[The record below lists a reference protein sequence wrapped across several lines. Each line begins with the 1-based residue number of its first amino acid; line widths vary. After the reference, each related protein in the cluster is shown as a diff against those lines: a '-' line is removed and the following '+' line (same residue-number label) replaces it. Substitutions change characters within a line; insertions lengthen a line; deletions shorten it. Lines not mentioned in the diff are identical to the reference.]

1 MMKILFPLLAGLFVS
16 ISLLAQNA
24 SQPQSSK
31 QPYRVGLVLSGGGA
45 KGYAH
50 VGVLKVLEEAGVRI
64 DYIGGA
70 SMGAIVGG
78 LYASGWSAA
87 QLDSILKATDMAALL
102 EDKIPRE
109 VTPIFEKFNGEKY
122 PFSLSVKDG
131 KVGLPLAYSDGQFV
145 YNLLSQLTAKTCYTD
160 DFSQL
165 PIPFFCTGTD
175 VSTGESVMLDHGNL
189 ALCMRASGA
198 FPGLLSPVEI
208 NYRLL
213 SDGGI
218 VNNFPAKEVKER
230 GMDLVIGVN
239 VEEGLLGRTEL
250 NSLEKLITQIGSFQM
265 NERSEEQLPYCDVL
279 ICPDVVGVGL
289 TDFELADTLMKRGE
303 RSARE
308 LWDVLTDIAKRQKA
322 ALPPPNR
329 PTVPSINP
337 WKFDTVCVAKNPNIN
352 AQSVLRNFPKELP
365 GLLEEKDFYRGITN
379 MYGSGAYQFINYQ
392 FFKTEDGQYGLS
404 LSPQIRPGYDRRFRA
419 GLHYDNEY
427 KSSVLLN
434 ATALDLF
441 AKNSVASL
449 DLILGDKFR
458 YNLYYYLDRG
468 AKTDYGFNSRLNYN
482 NLRFRLPQ
490 PLLLPDSSII
500 SSLDFN
506 FLDFSNEAYSHLI
519 VGSDHA
525 FGISGEI
532 KYYKFSTT
540 QVKGNIESTP
550 FFDEKGLYLTAATFF
565 KKDTRDRRYFPRQ
578 GVLTS
583 MYGRVI
589 FPAAVFSGDQASRG
603 KFGYNIDLNFFTVNQ
618 LSERWLLGHHAS
630 LGALFGEKA
639 APYRYYVGGNN
650 LNIINNFKPF
660 LGLRLGE
667 LAATQMAYGDTYL
680 QRRILKNHYVS
691 VIGNAAYLKNAFE
704 EGYRFIYGAALS
716 YGLDTVLGPI
726 ELTYAQSNEGGALY
740 FNLGYWF

>member
-1 MMKILFPLLAGLFVS
+1 MKIHFPLLFCLFLSAV
-16 ISLLAQNA
+16 LLAQNA
-24 SQPQSSK
+24 SP

-78 LYASGWSAA
+78 LYASGWSAS
-87 QLDSILKATDMAALL
+87 QLDSILKGTNMSALL

-145 YNLLSQLTAKTCYTD
+145 YDLLSQLTARTCYTD

-189 ALCMRASGA
+189 ALSMRASGA

-239 VEEGLLGRTEL
+239 VEEGLLGRNEL

-265 NERSEEQLPYCDVL
+265 NEKSEEQLQYCDVL

-289 TDFELADTLMKRGE
+289 TDFELADTLMNRGE
-303 RSARE
+303 RAARD

-322 ALPPPNR
+322 SPPPPSR
-329 PTVPSINP
+329 PQVSSVNP

-365 GLLEEKDFYRGITN
+365 GLLEEKDFYQGITN
-379 MYGSGAYQFINYQ
+379 MYGSGAYQFIDYQ
-392 FFKTEDGQYGLS
+392 FFKTEDGQYGLN

-434 ATALDLF
+434 ATALNLLVE
-441 AKNSVASL
+441 NSVASL

-458 YNLYYYLDRG
+458 YNFYYYIDRG
-468 AKTDYGFNSRLNYN
+468 AKADYGLNSRLNFN
-482 NLRFRLPQ
+482 NVRFRLPN
-490 PLLLPDSSII
+490 PLVLPDSSSIN
-500 SSLDFN
+500 SLVFN
-506 FLDFSNEAYSHLI
+506 FLDFSNEAYVHL
-519 VGSDHA
+519 VAGSNHA
-525 FGISGEI
+525 FGLSGEI

-540 QVKGNIESTP
+540 QVKGNLEDAP
-550 FFDEKGLYLTAATFF
+550 YFDEKGLYLTAATFF
-565 KKDTRDRRYFPRQ
+565 KKDTRDRRYFPRS

-583 MYGRVI
+583 LYGRVI
-589 FPAAVFSGDQASRG
+589 FPAAVISGNEESKG
-603 KFGYNIDLNFFTVNQ
+603 KFGYNLDLNFFAVKQ
-618 LSERWLLGHHAS
+618 LSQRFVLGSTAS
-630 LGALFGEKA
+630 LGGLLGEDA
-639 APYRYYVGGNN
+639 APYRYYIGGNN
-650 LNIINNFKPF
+650 LNLINNFKPF
-660 LGLRLGE
+660 LGLNLGE
-667 LAATQMAYGDTYL
+667 FAATKMAYASTYL

-691 VIGNAAYLKNAFE
+691 LIANAAYIQNAFE
-704 EGYRFIYGAALS
+704 DSNRLIYGGGIS
-716 YGLDTVLGPI
+716 YGIDTVLGPI
-726 ELTYAQSNEGGALY
+726 EITYGRSNEGGALY